1 MVAPEWVVQPPHS
14 AREQGA
20 TNRAHGIF
28 IVQVEPVERD
38 ARRQARRA
46 GGNPEALPALG
57 PAVAEIR
64 VLVDVRLIHIDHE
77 MPIALGAL
85 QHALELLD
93 ERLPPLR
100 VGPAEQLL
108 GLLPR
113 QLAAVQGR
121 ADRLA
126 TAPQPKALADP
137 MDEAAQGPARGWIS
151 PFGGWGGRRALG
163 GADHLAAFGFAA
175 RAKKGRRPPV
185 RRNVSASGPP
195 WL

>member
-1 MVAPEWVVQPPHS
+1 
-14 AREQGA
+14 
-20 TNRAHGIF
+20 
-28 IVQVEPVERD
+28 
-38 ARRQARRA
+38 
-46 GGNPEALPALG
+46 
-57 PAVAEIR
+57 
-64 VLVDVRLIHIDHE
+64 

-93 ERLPPLR
+93 KGLPPLR

-113 QLAAVQGR
+113 QLAAVQDR

-126 TAPQPKALADP
+126 TAPQPKALAYP

-151 PFGGWGGRRALG
+151 PFEGWGGRRALG
-163 GADHLAAFGFAA
+163 GADHLAEFGFAA